1 MKLATT
7 HLTILYPTMK
17 LHLTTGDGNLFTGYG
32 NDYVEINKNRHSGGL
47 IVSSNDVRPW
57 PATCFADL
65 NDTHFALIAAMN
77 PELVLIGTGQR
88 IQFPH
93 PKLYRAL
100 TDRQIG
106 VDIMD
111 VSALCRTFNVLVSEG
126 RQVVAG
132 IVFS

>member
-1 MKLATT
+1 
-7 HLTILYPTMK
+7 MK

-47 IVSSNDVRPW
+47 IVSSNDIRPW
-57 PATCFADL
+57 PAACFADL
-65 NDTHFALIAAMN
+65 NDTHFALIAAMT

-111 VSALCRTFNVLVSEG
+111 VSALCRTFNVLISEG